1 MSECL
6 RSRNCAPLEPLP
18 KGDPRRLQ
26 SGQWGLLA
34 RGLVYCRLLGPSG
47 YQRFRSV
54 ESKDEC
60 KYFEQE
66 QNKELIEKR
75 YKTVA
80 ILRATFEIWITEL
93 QNRRFRTG
101 ERARIARHSIAAK
114 RLSTTR
120 TERP

>member
-6 RSRNCAPLEPLP
+6 RCRNCAPLEPLP

-26 SGQWGLLA
+26 RGQWGLLA
-34 RGLVYCRLLGPSG
+34 RGLVGCSIPGPRG

-60 KYFEQE
+60 KYFEPE
-66 QNKELIEKR
+66 PNKELIEKR

-80 ILRATFEIWITEL
+80 ILRATFNIWITEL
-93 QNRRFRTG
+93 RKRRQ
-101 ERARIARHSIAAK
+101 K
-114 RLSTTR
+114 K
-120 TERP
+120 

>member
-6 RSRNCAPLEPLP
+6 RCRNCAPLEPLP

-26 SGQWGLLA
+26 RGQWGLLA

-60 KYFEQE
+60 KYFEPE
-66 QNKELIEKR
+66 PDAEKI
-75 YKTVA
+75 A
-80 ILRATFEIWITEL
+80 
-93 QNRRFRTG
+93 NRRRLASRLQ
-101 ERARIARHSIAAK
+101 RAYTDW
-114 RLSTTR
+114 RLSLK
-120 TERP
+120 ERRNAR